1 MNMPN
6 QVVGFVLAHYGINNV
21 TRVVNFSHFVAPL
34 IYHIAVFFLYGSSH
48 QSIILFFLSQF
59 CLHPQAW
66 DRLFYAS
73 QIPIHGTLYFI
84 FSLERIFSS
93 CNNQYLQNSPTPQS
107 NWKKTLGQQQATKI
121 QILSNKRIYRSHFIT
136 VHANN
141 PR

>member
-1 MNMPN
+1 MLCILIWLMLHFFGLGKFNNFINIGNGWGRNSSYMIFMNMPN
-6 QVVGFVLAHYGINNV
+6 QVMGFVLAHYGINNV
-21 TRVVNFSHFVAPL
+21 TRVVNFSHLVAPL
-34 IYHIAVFFLYGSSH
+34 IYRIAIFFLYGSSH

-93 CNNQYLQNSPTPQS
+93 CNN
-107 NWKKTLGQQQATKI
+107 
-121 QILSNKRIYRSHFIT
+121 
-136 VHANN
+136 
-141 PR
+141 